1 VALGITSHPLNA
13 FVSQVGR
20 TPAIIDNFV
29 SWQSPS
35 GAGIPFPAKFVD
47 HITAMGSVPMITWQP
62 GQGHLD
68 NVRAGATQQQASNLT
83 SIIDG
88 SHDAF
93 IRQWAQAAK
102 ADGHTVYVRLMH
114 EMNGDWYPWGYTVYG
129 QTPAQYVAAFQHVVN
144 IFHQVGATNV
154 QFVWCEATQASAKP
168 GAAPITE
175 FFPGDAYVSWV
186 SMDGYNRN
194 PNKPKTFADIFSRDY
209 ATLTQISTRPIMIA
223 EMGTVEIPG
232 NPDAKAQ
239 WITNAF
245 MSEIP
250 QNFPRIKAVLYFNSR
265 GHGYTYPLD
274 SDPSALD
281 AYKQV
286 VNDPYYQMAAPQTTQ
301 SYQPPTS

>member
-1 VALGITSHPLNA
+1 VNA
-13 FVSQVGR
+13 FINQVGR

-35 GAGIPFPAKFVD
+35 GADIPFPATYVD
-47 HITAMGSVPMITWQP
+47 HITALGSVPMITWQP

-68 NVRAGATQQQASNLT
+68 NVRAGATQQQTSDLT

-93 IRQWAQAAK
+93 ITQWAQAAK

-154 QFVWCEATQASAKP
+154 QFVWCEATQASSKP
-168 GAAPITE
+168 GAPSIAD

-194 PNKPKTFADIFSRDY
+194 PNNPKTFADIFSRDY

-232 NPDAKAQ
+232 NPAAKAQ
-239 WITNAF
+239 WITDAF
-245 MSEIP
+245 MTQIP
-250 QNFPRIKAVLYFNSR
+250 QNFPRMKAVLYFNSP

-274 SDPSALD
+274 TDPSALD

-286 VNDPYYQMAAPQTTQ
+286 VNDPYYQMAAPQTTL
-301 SYQPPTS
+301 SY